1 MPHGPRYYGPA
12 EACRIVLTQEESTVH
27 RKVTFFLAVTLV
39 LSLFTVAC
47 ELTVLASVRA
57 PAHPLLAA
65 TGASPQAPADQIH
78 PEARTADAVD
88 GPTCLAS
95 CKAMALGA
103 RPAGRVSALAVPE
116 RKISLGQVTILGQAL
131 ERGAYD
137 QSTTPTGFESAL
149 AGVELPIRG
158 KIPTFLLATV
168 MLLVTVQVARRS
180 EPPTGEAI
188 ATVSAP
194 CSRALPNTSQHR
206 PWRPWFDPRVLT
218 LVDRAADWERVRL
231 VPT

>member
-1 MPHGPRYYGPA
+1 M
-12 EACRIVLTQEESTVH
+12 H

-39 LSLFTVAC
+39 LSLFAVAC

-65 TGASPQAPADQIH
+65 TGALPQAPADEIH

-95 CKAMALGA
+95 CKVMAIGA
-103 RPAGRVSALAVPE
+103 RPTGRVSALAVPE
-116 RKISLGQVTILGQAL
+116 PKISLGQVTILGQAL

-137 QSTTPTGFESAL
+137 QGTAPTGFESAL
-149 AGVELPIRG
+149 AGVKFPIRS
-158 KIPTFLLATV
+158 KIPTFLLAAV
-168 MLLVTVQVARRS
+168 MLLVTVQVARRG

-188 ATVSAP
+188 ATVSVPRSPAP
-194 CSRALPNTSQHR
+194 QSASQRR